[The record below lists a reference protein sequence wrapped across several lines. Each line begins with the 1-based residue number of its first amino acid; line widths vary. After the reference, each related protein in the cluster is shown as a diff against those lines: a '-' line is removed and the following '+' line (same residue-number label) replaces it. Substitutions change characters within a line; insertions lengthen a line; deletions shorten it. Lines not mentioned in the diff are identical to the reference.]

1 MVKKI
6 EIESPENYP
15 PGTYFTE
22 EGKLVLGSE
31 VVAED
36 CSGIKAE
43 DYIDGPCGVMDPQ
56 SKGHIYKGVK
66 DGR

>member
-1 MVKKI
+1 MVKKEQI
-6 EIESPENYP
+6 GPENYP

-22 EGKLVLGSE
+22 EGKLVLGTDI
-31 VVAED
+31 VAED
-36 CSGIKAE
+36 CAGIRAE